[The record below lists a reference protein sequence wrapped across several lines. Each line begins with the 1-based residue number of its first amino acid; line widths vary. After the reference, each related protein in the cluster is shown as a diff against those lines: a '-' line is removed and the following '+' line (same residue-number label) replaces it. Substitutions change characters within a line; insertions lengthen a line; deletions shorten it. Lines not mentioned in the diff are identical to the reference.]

1 MKFANATELLTVLA
15 TQRFSF
21 SVDHLGAGNRQSAAH
36 RGTGSLPRYFEWS
49 GLSDIGTEL
58 TPLRRRKMSAF
69 KGAAVI
75 SLDQLLVSKMDM
87 ELTHEMQPLAI
98 SRNTLTFA
106 PF

>member
-1 MKFANATELLTVLA
+1 LRCAMKFCNATELLTVLA

-21 SVDHLGAGNRQSAAH
+21 SVDHLGAGNRQSAPH

-49 GLSDIGTEL
+49 GLSDIGTKL

-75 SLDQLLVSKMDM
+75 SLDQLLVSKWTRSGPTRCSPWLSL
-87 ELTHEMQPLAI
+87 ETP
-98 SRNTLTFA
+98 
-106 PF
+106 

>member
-15 TQRFSF
+15 AERFSF

-69 KGAAVI
+69 KGAAGHFAGSVV
-75 SLDQLLVSKMDM
+75 SLKMDP
-87 ELTHEMQPLAI
+87 ERTSTRCSLGYL
-98 SRNTLTFA
+98 
-106 PF
+106 